1 MANYSDLIGAFLQN
15 ASAPSGQ
22 GRMGRALEDL
32 QRGSA
37 PGAGGAPGG
46 GLADLFGGGAG
57 GGVGGLLGGLLQGAQ
72 RGLGEAARDP
82 VKAGGLGALAG
93 ALLGGG
99 GDSIKG
105 AIGGGALAML
115 AGVAVKALL
124 SGGQTG
130 AGAYSAGALPLGLK
144 APEGPA
150 ERQALERNA
159 QLLLRGMISAA
170 KADGDID
177 QQEMQRIVGR
187 LKDAG
192 MDAEAQA
199 WVLGELSRPLDL
211 DALVADIP
219 NPELAAEVYAAS
231 LLAVEVDTPAERD
244 YLARLAQRTGLQ
256 PAVVRQIH
264 QSMGVPVA

>member
-1 MANYSDLIGAFLQN
+1 
-15 ASAPSGQ
+15 
-22 GRMGRALEDL
+22 
-32 QRGSA
+32 
-37 PGAGGAPGG
+37 
-46 GLADLFGGGAG
+46 
-57 GGVGGLLGGLLQGAQ
+57 
-72 RGLGEAARDP
+72 
-82 VKAGGLGALAG
+82 
-93 ALLGGG
+93 
-99 GDSIKG
+99 
-105 AIGGGALAML
+105 
-115 AGVAVKALL
+115 
-124 SGGQTG
+124 
-130 AGAYSAGALPLGLK
+130 
-144 APEGPA
+144 
-150 ERQALERNA
+150 
-159 QLLLRGMISAA
+159 MISAA